1 MAVLDA
7 IKNLTNSISG
17 NNNTTSSNTSSN
29 ATQKKNETGLLEQIC
44 IRAKG
49 IFCRKII
56 DNKTKSKQKNTKT
69 KAINTQ

>member
-17 NNNTTSSNTSSN
+17 GNTTSSSTASN
-29 ATQKKNETGLLEQIC
+29 ATQKKNETGFLEQIS

-56 DNKTKSKQKNTKT
+56 DSKTKSKQKDTKT